1 MKDYY
6 FEVVNKEKFRGMITE
21 VCYEY
26 GLTYMD
32 TIHVLVGGSYCISR
46 QHLIKDINSIPTFND
61 RGHTSW

>member
-6 FEVVNKEKFRGMITE
+6 FEVVNKEKFREMITN

-32 TIHVLVGGSYCISR
+32 TICE
-46 QHLIKDINSIPTFND
+46 
-61 RGHTSW
+61 